1 MAKSEG
7 KYAFYRSGNVV
18 IHVWR
23 ARAEVESGPVLSRVA
38 ADTLRLFPAGISVV
52 HWLTMAMTVPSNAA
66 RNAFAEVAKQYE
78 QHGVPVGLVLDG
90 DGFWASA
97 FRGVITSLM
106 VNFSKGFP
114 LRMFANMDEL
124 LAWLPDEHKRRTG
137 ATLDPQQLRAC
148 VEEALR

>member
-7 KYAFYRSGNVV
+7 KFAFYRAGNIV
-18 IHVWR
+18 IHVWH

-38 ADTLRLFPAGISVV
+38 AETLRMHPGGISVV
-52 HWLTMAMTVPSNAA
+52 HWLTMTMTVPTSAA
-66 RNAFAEVAKQYE
+66 RDAFAEVAKQYE
-78 QHGVPVGLVLDG
+78 QNGIPVGLVLDG

-137 ATLDPQQLRAC
+137 ATLDPQQLRTC
-148 VEEALR
+148 VAEALR